1 MAKETIKHYKA
12 SAEFY
17 ISEDCYI
24 NELWNSA
31 TDTEVSIARA
41 RVLPAVTTKWHRLEG
56 IVERYVILE
65 GQGRVEIG
73 GQPATQVTAGDVVV
87 IPAMSAQRIANTGSE
102 DLVFLAICSPRFV
115 QSAYQ
120 ELLDET

>member
-1 MAKETIKHYKA
+1 MAKETIQHYKP

-24 NELWNSA
+24 NELWNNA
-31 TDTEVSIARA
+31 TDAEVSIARA
-41 RVLPAVTTKWHRLEG
+41 RVLPSVTTKWHRLEG
-56 IVERYVILE
+56 IVERYMILE
-65 GQGRVEIG
+65 GQGRVEVG
-73 GQPATQVTAGDVVV
+73 DLPATDVSAGDVVI
-87 IPAMSAQRIANTGSE
+87 IPAMSAQRITNTGSE

-120 ELLDET
+120 ELTSES